1 MKYVKTYESWF
12 GNLFKKKEPVTEDDM
27 KYIFLKM
34 QDYIHDNN
42 LELDFDDIKPKISG
56 NEILA
61 NDIDCS
67 DVSSLSRGFNI
78 IVNAL
83 DDYELEIAYLHDFEI
98 VDKKFKKIEDCID
111 YAVKYGIHNTEP
123 ITLTRHILTNESIE
137 TASNSDIAKDVQHI
151 FYDVIDDINVSDY
164 TIEFL
169 IDGII
174 HIVSDDYTPE
184 GNIEKV
190 YINFLVGN
198 EQEAFKELVPIIA
211 KKVKIMNRFGF
222 KYLEMKSN
230 KDIIYHHKD
239 GKTFGNTI
247 LVAFKKV

>member
-12 GNLFKKKEPVTEDDM
+12 GNLFKKKEPV
-27 KYIFLKM
+27 
-34 QDYIHDNN
+34 
-42 LELDFDDIKPKISG
+42 
-56 NEILA
+56 
-61 NDIDCS
+61 
-67 DVSSLSRGFNI
+67 
-78 IVNAL
+78 
-83 DDYELEIAYLHDFEI
+83 
-98 VDKKFKKIEDCID
+98 
-111 YAVKYGIHNTEP
+111 P
-123 ITLTRHILTNESIE
+123 ITLTRHILTNESTE

-174 HIVSDDYTPE
+174 HIVLEDYIPE

-190 YINFLVGN
+190 YINFLVGDN

-230 KDIIYHHKD
+230 KNIMYHHKD
-239 GKTFGNTI
+239 GTTFGNTI
-247 LVAFKKV
+247 LVAFKKI